1 VGNGVGEGVLVGNN
15 SVAVTGGLEVGVS
28 RDDVIVSGAFPAHET
43 RSKIT
48 RLQKIIFIRTSDSN
62 KDYNSTS
69 FCRKIPL
76 QLREKIH
83 RVSMIHV
90 K

>member
-1 VGNGVGEGVLVGNN
+1 MGSGVGEGGLVGNTP
-15 SVAVTGGLEVGVS
+15 VAVTGGLEVDVS
-28 RDDVIVSGAFPAHET
+28 RGDGIVSGAFPAHET
-43 RSKIT
+43 RSRIT
-48 RLQKIIFIRTSDSN
+48 RLREIICIRSSDPDQ
-62 KDYNSTS
+62 DYNSTS

-83 RVSMIHV
+83 TASMAHV